1 MTGVPE
7 ISGPRHEPPAG
18 VAVEQLVVLVH
29 GYGADGADLIALA
42 AEWAGL
48 LPGTAFVAPNGPE
61 LCEMAPM
68 AYQWFALTDF
78 SAGEREAGVRAAA
91 PVLDNFISG
100 ELARYGLGE
109 DRLAL
114 VGFSQ
119 GTMLSLWVAAHRAS
133 ACAAVLGYSGM
144 IAGEETLSREIVS
157 RPPVML
163 IHGSADQLIPV
174 AALAHAVDFL
184 GANGFS
190 VASHVSDG
198 AGHTIALDGRDLGGQ
213 FLAEKFGE
221 RAQEQG
227 ANP

>member
-1 MTGVPE
+1 MTDVPE
-7 ISGPRHEPPAG
+7 ISGPRREPPAG

-42 AEWAGL
+42 PEWAGL
-48 LPGTAFVAPNGPE
+48 LPNAAFVAPNGPE
-61 LCEMAPM
+61 PCEMAAM

-78 SAGEREAGVRAAA
+78 SAGEREAGVRGAA
-91 PVLDNFISG
+91 PVLDHFISG

-119 GTMLSLWVAAHRAS
+119 GTMLSLWVAAHRARP
-133 ACAAVLGYSGM
+133 CAAVVGYSGM
-144 IAGEETLSREIVS
+144 IAGAETLSREIVS

-174 AALAHAVDFL
+174 AALAQAVEFL

-190 VASHVSDG
+190 VSFHVSQG
-198 AGHTIALDGRDLGGQ
+198 AGHTIAPDGRDLGGR
-213 FLAEKFGE
+213 FLAEKFAA
-221 RAQEQG
+221 RAEQG
-227 ANP
+227 ASP